1 MAPLSVLDGNMDAGE
16 NANGQAN
23 REESYEETRLRD
35 EALLDA
41 EEERLREETRRR
53 RRHEEESRLA
63 KRVIAGFAP
72 KKR

>member
-1 MAPLSVLDGNMDAGE
+1 MAPLSVRDTDTDAEGDVNE
-16 NANGQAN
+16 QAN
-23 REESYEETRLRD
+23 RDESYEETRLRD

-41 EEERLREETRRR
+41 EEERLQEETRRCR
-53 RRHEEESRLA
+53 RREEESRLA

>member
-1 MAPLSVLDGNMDAGE
+1 MAPPSVHDTDTDVE
-16 NANGQAN
+16 EEANEQTD
-23 REESYEETRLRD
+23 REDSYEETRLRD

-41 EEERLREETRRR
+41 EEERLREELLRRR
-53 RRHEEESRLA
+53 RLEEENRLA